1 MLLAILIFGLPHL
14 SLNTDG
20 LLLLKLHTVISTRKS
35 EWLICLNHD
44 FSSHLTEN
52 LITIYG

>member
-35 EWLICLNHD
+35 E
-44 FSSHLTEN
+44 
-52 LITIYG
+52 